1 MESLGVAWRGSL
13 KIFEHGILALFV
25 AMVIYFWS
33 VSRKMSWRHLQRY
46 QVIWRRSR
54 QALDASRLSTNPF
67 ENTNGHAT
75 TFSNSHP
82 RTPRC
87 RPAMPTID
95 TRRHR
100 CQLSPSPPPCKVRA
114 MTNAHVNLVQNSLPE
129 Q

>member
-1 MESLGVAWRGSL
+1 MESLGAAWRGSL
-13 KIFEHGILALFV
+13 KIFERGILALFV
-25 AMVIYFWS
+25 TMVIYFWS

-46 QVIWRRSR
+46 RVIWRRSC
-54 QALDASRLSTNPF
+54 QALDASQLSTNPF
-67 ENTNGHAT
+67 KNTNGHAT
-75 TFSNSHP
+75 TFSNSRP

-87 RPAMPTID
+87 RPTTPTID
-95 TRRHR
+95 NRHRR